1 VSPIAHFV
9 NASRLKCDIVAM
21 VRHNISEPVEKDWIL
36 DRVVSPKP
44 VYLISEQTKDNTNWE
59 AQIWLQRGVGAYFEI

>member
-1 VSPIAHFV
+1 
-9 NASRLKCDIVAM
+9 M